1 MHGINKIQLTSDHII
16 TETGYE
22 VKNVV
27 LIFDT

>member
-1 MHGINKIQLTSDHII
+1 MHSVKKIQLTSDHSI
-16 TETGYE
+16 TETGHA